1 MNFLQKFLIFSV
13 LLFAMAANA
22 QNSNPACAL
31 EKAQA
36 EMLSGLKNVDKGL
49 LYELDYQYDY
59 DLDRLIEN
67 DVTSVPSFVK
77 YAVTKM
83 MNPFKAVFHIKSLLP
98 ACSAFQA
105 ITPDGDIIYARN
117 FDFTFSEPSASVLVR
132 TQPENGYASI
142 SMAPFSLVGKRQGD
156 LDDGKSDN
164 SLLIVAPYLLMDG
177 MNEKGLAVSVLYLDG
192 EGTEQYDP
200 DKHDIMTLS
209 AMRIMLDKAA
219 DTDEALALM
228 QQYNMFADKTKSEI
242 PHSYHFLI
250 SDAEGHSVVLE
261 YIHNE
266 CDKSW
271 TMSPVEAK
279 YVTNAYLNE
288 GWQHIG
294 HGYDRYEKVR
304 DVYEAKNGVFTEEE
318 AMQLLKEL
326 SQTATAEK
334 TSNTQWSAVYN
345 LTRKT
350 AKICMAR
357 DYDNVL
363 EFEIIKRRY

>member
-1 MNFLQKFLIFSV
+1 
-13 LLFAMAANA
+13 MAANA

-31 EKAQA
+31 KKAQA
-36 EMLSGLKNVDKGL
+36 EMLSSLKNVDKGL

-105 ITPDGDIIYARN
+105 VTPDGDIIYARN

-142 SMAPFSLVGKRQGD
+142 SMAPFSLVGKKQGD
-156 LDDGKSDN
+156 LDDEKSDN

-177 MNEKGLAVSVLYLDG
+177 INEKGLAVSVLYLDG

-250 SDAEGHSVVLE
+250 SDAKGHSVVLE

-266 CDKSW
+266 GDKSW

-294 HGYDRYEKVR
+294 HGSDRYEKVR

-318 AMQLLKEL
+318 AMQLLKEV

-345 LTRKT
+345 LTKKT
-350 AKICMAR
+350 VKICMAR
-357 DYDNVL
+357 DYDKVL
-363 EFEIIKRRY
+363 EFEIIKRQY